1 MPPAPSFADLLAQLR
16 RRDPAAAAAV
26 FRRYRHRLIGLA
38 RQQLDGRLRRKLDP
52 EDVVL
57 SVFRTVFRRLG
68 EGQFDLGDWD
78 SLWGLLTCVT
88 VRKCGRWQ
96 EHFHAQACDL
106 DREATPAA
114 GPDGSRLSWEFFD
127 REPGPEEAAVLA
139 ETAQQALKGL
149 NAQEQ
154 QVLALSLQGGS
165 VAEVSRAVGCSE
177 SEVYRVPRHV
187 RRRPEQLRDG
197 ADDEPGTGRG
207 TGADASGR

>member
-38 RQQLDGRLRRKLDP
+38 RKRLDGRLRPKLDP

-68 EGQFDLGDWD
+68 EGEFDLGDWD

-88 VRKCGRWQ
+88 ARKCGRWQ
-96 EHFHAQACDL
+96 EYFSAQARDL
-106 DREATPAA
+106 GREATPAT

-127 REPGPEEAAVLA
+127 RGPGPEEAAVLA
-139 ETAQQALKGL
+139 ETVQQALKGL
-149 NAQEQ
+149 DAQEQ
-154 QVLALSLQGGS
+154 QVVVRSLQGGS
-165 VAEVSRAVGCSE
+165 VAEVSQAVGCSQ
-177 SEVYRVPRHV
+177 SKVYRVLRHV
-187 RRRPEQLRDG
+187 RRRLEQLRDA
-197 ADDEPGTGRG
+197 ADDEPGTEA
-207 TGADASGR
+207 TASGR